1 MYESFNSVV
10 LKRSTPMS
18 ISISSST
25 PAQAPQKASP
35 VESAEATRSGKDV
48 SNDGDTD
55 DGAATATPASV
66 SKPVTNTLGQLIGA
80 NLNVTA

>member
-1 MYESFNSVV
+1 MA
-10 LKRSTPMS
+10 

-25 PAQAPQKASP
+25 PVQTPQKASP
-35 VESAEATRSGKDV
+35 MEATEATRGGKDV

-55 DGAATATPASV
+55 DGAATALLAIAP
-66 SKPVTNTLGQLIGA
+66 KPVANTLGQLIGA